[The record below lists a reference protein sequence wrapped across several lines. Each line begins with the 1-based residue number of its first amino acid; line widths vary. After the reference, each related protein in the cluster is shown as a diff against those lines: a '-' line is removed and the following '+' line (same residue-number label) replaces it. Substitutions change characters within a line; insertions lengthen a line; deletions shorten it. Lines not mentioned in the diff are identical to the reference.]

1 MDLVK
6 SLNVFFIQEN
16 IRGADIQNISYIIKR
31 EEGDNAI
38 LDEFWSNLLKKSCN
52 DNVFS
57 VKQFNN
63 LLEST
68 RFSEKDIKDFLDSE
82 YTGINEEIVKSILN
96 TKEQILGK
104 QCKNIKFDLLILDA
118 LWGFDPNDSFFLE
131 NWAVICRE
139 VDKVEKET
147 RPTNIIFYNQHEDF
161 AIFNNPQE
169 DIEDC
174 AKQVLTLGVTENSY
188 D

>member
-82 YTGINEEIVKSILN
+82 YTGINEEIVKSIL
-96 TKEQILGK
+96 
-104 QCKNIKFDLLILDA
+104 
-118 LWGFDPNDSFFLE
+118 
-131 NWAVICRE
+131 
-139 VDKVEKET
+139 
-147 RPTNIIFYNQHEDF
+147 
-161 AIFNNPQE
+161 
-169 DIEDC
+169 IE
-174 AKQVLTLGVTENSY
+174 
-188 D
+188 